1 MTNPEKQELTVLLP
15 AKPKDDLGDVSRL
28 LKAVMPSSRTHVRRL
43 YVHRPVRADF
53 FISDTYARANEIAQ
67 LELDAENATRIE
79 TEHEMKL
86 LADDGF
92 RVSAEVVRGTPAEEI
107 LREANFSRA
116 DLVAVRTRSA
126 AAHDRKIGGMSSAL
140 LHHAPCGIL
149 AYGKVPAGYR
159 VRRILIPT
167 DFSPAA
173 RQSTDWGLALAEITG
188 AKPVFLHVISQWYN
202 RHGID
207 QDELARMAGQELKR
221 WKSSLDPIRR
231 RSLESRV
238 VTAGNPAE
246 GILSFARERGCDLIV
261 LSAKGN
267 SAVEAILLGSNT
279 RKVVREA
286 ECPVFVIP
294 TAIRGTAEEFLE
306 KSRGFARLE
315 TVSTGGNWKRR
326 PARPERVDAVRGLL
340 REGGDHDGI
349 R

>member
-1 MTNPEKQELTVLLP
+1 
-15 AKPKDDLGDVSRL
+15 
-28 LKAVMPSSRTHVRRL
+28 MPSSRTHVHRL

-53 FISDTYARANEIAQ
+53 FIPDAYARATEIAQ

-79 TEHEMKL
+79 TEREMKP
-86 LADDGF
+86 LAGDGF
-92 RVSAEVVRGTPAEEI
+92 GVSAEVIRGTPAEEI

-116 DLVAVRTRSA
+116 DLIAVRTRSA
-126 AAHDRKIGGMSSAL
+126 AAHDRKIGGMASAL
-140 LHHAPCGIL
+140 LHHAPCGVL
-149 AYGKVPAGYR
+149 TYGKVPDGYR

-167 DFSPAA
+167 DFSPSA

-188 AKPVFLHVISQWYN
+188 AKPVFLHVIAQWHN

-238 VTAGNPAE
+238 ITAGNPAE

-261 LSAKGN
+261 LSAKGT
-267 SAVEAILLGSNT
+267 SAVEATLLGSNT
-279 RKVVREA
+279 RKVVRAA
-286 ECPVFVIP
+286 ECPVFVVP
-294 TAIRGTAEEFLE
+294 TGISRTVEEFLE
-306 KSRGFARLE
+306 KSRGLARPG
-315 TVSTGGNWKRR
+315 TVSTGGKVKRR
-326 PARPERVDAVRGLL
+326 PAPPETVDAVRVGFL
-340 REGGDHDGI
+340 REGGHHDGI